1 MPGVLSAPVV
11 NLGRRLCALVIVLAL
26 GLSGPLSAPRTCV
39 SCPVGCPM
47 HREVETGQGEHAATR
62 RKPSCHRAPTPA
74 GEVCLRS
81 VCGAGATLESFSL
94 VGTLVRR
101 ERGPE
106 RLVLAVALAPSVHCA
121 PSGPTREPPTEP
133 PRAFPG

>member
-1 MPGVLSAPVV
+1 VS
-11 NLGRRLCALVIVLAL
+11 LGRRLCAFVIVLAL

-47 HREVETGQGEHAATR
+47 HRDAEAGQSDHAATR
-62 RKPSCHRAPTPA
+62 RKPSCHRTPTPA

-81 VCGAGATLESFSL
+81 VCGAGATLETSAL
-94 VGTLVRR
+94 VGLVAGR

-106 RLVLAVALAPSVHCA
+106 RLVLAVTVAPAARRA
-121 PSGPTREPPTEP
+121 PSGPVLEPPTEP
-133 PRAFPG
+133 PRALLV

>member
-1 MPGVLSAPVV
+1 VS
-11 NLGRRLCALVIVLAL
+11 LGRRLCALVVVLAL

-47 HREVETGQGEHAATR
+47 HREPEAAQSEHAAR

-81 VCGAGATLESFSL
+81 VCGAGATLETFSL
-94 VGTLVRR
+94 VGMIARR
-101 ERGPE
+101 DRGPE
-106 RLVLAVALAPSVHCA
+106 RLVLAVALAPSVRRA
-121 PSGPTREPPTEP
+121 PSGPTIEPPTEP
-133 PRAFPG
+133 PRALLA

>member
-1 MPGVLSAPVV
+1 VS
-11 NLGRRLCALVIVLAL
+11 LGRRLCALVIVLAL

-39 SCPVGCPM
+39 SCPAGCPM
-47 HREVETGQGEHAATR
+47 HREAEAAQGEHATAR

-81 VCGAGATLESFSL
+81 VCGAGATLETFSL
-94 VGTLVRR
+94 VGMLARR

-106 RLVLAVALAPSVHCA
+106 RIVVAVALAPSVRRA
-121 PSGPTREPPTEP
+121 PSGPILEPPTEP
-133 PRAFPG
+133 PRALLA